1 MIHWLSQLKIFYQK
15 PDGAALKSAVMDTKK
30 TMRKML
36 FTVIGLVAGAGMLTL
51 LIAAIGEKK
60 KGQCADY
67 KITVKS
73 AGNNS
78 LFIDDKD
85 VFKLLSAATG
95 GAVKGQPMSAIN
107 IRKLEDMLEN
117 NVWIS
122 DAQLYFDNRNVL
134 HVAVKEREPLARLF
148 TMAGNSFYIDSN
160 EKRMPLSD
168 KMSARVL
175 VFTGFPDKKILTQ
188 KDSMLLSDVKTVAQF
203 ISTDSFWTSQ
213 ASEIDITPERNFEM
227 IPVIGNHL
235 VKIGDAEN
243 LEQKFHRL
251 FLFYNTVLSKTGFD
265 RYRIIDAQY
274 DGQIV
279 AIRKG
284 AKLNSVDTA
293 KLKLNVQKLIKQSL
307 EVQNDT
313 MVTAKN
319 VVVKNN
325 TLNSA
330 DHVLTNE
337 KEEND
342 PKISSPNPLKLSV
355 KTNPGKKPIEKPKPV
370 QKKTPKAVMQKR
382 GGE

>member
-15 PDGAALKSAVMDTKK
+15 PDRAGLKSVVMDTKK
-30 TMRKML
+30 TMRKIL
-36 FTVIGLVAGAGMLTL
+36 FTVAGLVAAVGMLTL

-67 KITVKS
+67 KITIKS
-73 AGNNS
+73 ANNN
-78 LFIDDKD
+78 LFIDDRD

-95 GAVKGQPMSAIN
+95 GSVKGQPVSAIN
-107 IRKLEDMLEN
+107 TRKLEDMLEN

-148 TMAGNSFYIDSN
+148 TATGNSFYIDSN

-168 KMSARVL
+168 KRSARVL
-175 VFTGFPDKKILTQ
+175 VFTGFPDKKVLTQ
-188 KDSMLLSDVKTVAQF
+188 KDSVLLRDVKTIAQF

-235 VKIGDAEN
+235 VRIGGAEN
-243 LEQKFHRL
+243 LDQKFHRL
-251 FLFYNTVLSKTGFD
+251 FLFYNNVLSKTGFD
-265 RYRIIDAQY
+265 KYRIIDAQY

-279 AIRKG
+279 AVRKG
-284 AKLNSVDTA
+284 EKLNSIDTA

-330 DHVLTNE
+330 DHVLANE

-342 PKISSPNPLKLSV
+342 PKISGPNPLKLSV
-355 KTNPGKKPIEKPKPV
+355 KTNPVKKPVEKPKPV
-370 QKKTPKAVMQKR
+370 EKKAAKALMPKKGR
-382 GGE
+382 E